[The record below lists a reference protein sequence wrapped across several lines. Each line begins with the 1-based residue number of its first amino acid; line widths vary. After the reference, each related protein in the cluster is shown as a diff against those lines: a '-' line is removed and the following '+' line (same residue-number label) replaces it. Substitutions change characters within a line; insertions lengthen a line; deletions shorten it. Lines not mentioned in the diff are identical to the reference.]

1 LCSLQ
6 TESTEAERKRK
17 ETKSKKEE
25 AKAVKAKGMEAC
37 CSFLFASFSGKVRDA
52 TANTAEA

>member
-1 LCSLQ
+1 LQ